1 MLQQSTLRFLKQLRS
16 NNNKPWFDNHRQEYE
31 KVKEDFINL
40 VQQVLDNAARFDANL
55 QNLQPKNCVF
65 RINRDVR
72 FSADKRPYKN
82 NLAAYFNKDGKKGE
96 GAGYYLHIEPGK
108 SFIGVGI
115 WQPLPEVLAKIRQE
129 IDYNLPGFKLLLKN
143 AKFKKHF
150 FNGLVT
156 ENKLSR
162 PPKGYNDDNPAIEW
176 IKLKSFIVTCT
187 ISDADIVKKTFSK
200 QVADV
205 FGIALPLV
213 NFINKEKKKKNGQ

>member
-162 PPKGYNDDNPAIEW
+162 PPKGYNNDNPAIEW

-205 FGIALPLV
+205 FGTALPLV
-213 NFINKEKKKKNGQ
+213 NFINKALY

>member
-55 QNLQPKNCVF
+55 QNLQHKNCVF

-205 FGIALPLV
+205 FGAALPLV
-213 NFINKEKKKKNGQ
+213 NFINKALD

>member
-96 GAGYYLHIEPGK
+96 GAGYYLHIEPGE

-213 NFINKEKKKKNGQ
+213 NFINKALD

>member
-205 FGIALPLV
+205 FGAALPLV
-213 NFINKEKKKKNGQ
+213 NFIDKALN

>member
-213 NFINKEKKKKNGQ
+213 NFINKALD

>member
-205 FGIALPLV
+205 FGAALPLV
-213 NFINKEKKKKNGQ
+213 NFINKALD

>member
-55 QNLQPKNCVF
+55 QNLQHKNCVF

-205 FGIALPLV
+205 FGAALPLV
-213 NFINKEKKKKNGQ
+213 NFINKVLD

>member
-1 MLQQSTLRFLKQLRS
+1 MLQQSSLIFLKQLRS
-16 NNNKPWFDNHRQEYE
+16 NNNKSWFDNHRQEYE
-31 KVKEDFINL
+31 NVKENFVNL
-40 VQQVLDNAARFDANL
+40 VQQILVNAVAFDTSL
-55 QNLQPKNCVF
+55 ENLQPKNCVF

-82 NLAAYFNKDGKKGE
+82 NLAAYFNKDGKKGQ
-96 GAGYYLHIEPGK
+96 GAGYYLHLEPGK

-115 WQPLPEVLAKIRQE
+115 WQPLPDVLAKLRQE

-150 FNGLVT
+150 INGLVT

-162 PPKGYNDDNPAIEW
+162 SPKGYSDDNPAIEW

-187 ISDADIVKKTFSK
+187 INDADIVKKTFSK
-200 QVADV
+200 QVAGI
-205 FGIALPLV
+205 FGAAFPLV
-213 NFINKEKKKKNGQ
+213 NFINKALD

>member
-55 QNLQPKNCVF
+55 QNLQHKNCVF

-129 IDYNLPGFKLLLKN
+129 IDYNLPVFKLLLKN

-205 FGIALPLV
+205 FGAALPLV
-213 NFINKEKKKKNGQ
+213 NFINKALD

>member
-213 NFINKEKKKKNGQ
+213 NFINKDLDKKNGQ

>member
-55 QNLQPKNCVF
+55 QNLQHKNCVF

-213 NFINKEKKKKNGQ
+213 NFINKALD